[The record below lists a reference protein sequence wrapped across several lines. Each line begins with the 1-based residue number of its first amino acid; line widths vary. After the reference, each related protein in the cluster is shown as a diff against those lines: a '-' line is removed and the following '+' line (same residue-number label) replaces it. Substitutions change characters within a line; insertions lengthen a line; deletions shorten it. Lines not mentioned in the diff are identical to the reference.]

1 MTADPDAIAV
11 EFTVSN
17 IRHVHDAGRLLALAT
32 VTIELAGIEIAL
44 NGVQVRRLPN
54 GKLRCQA
61 PQFRTHTGTW
71 EPAVTMPE
79 ELEEAIGREVLTA
92 GGFMDEGS

>member
-1 MTADPDAIAV
+1 MTDAIAV

-17 IRHVHDAGRLLALAT
+17 LRHLHDAGRLLALAT
-32 VTIELAGIEIAL
+32 VTVDMAGVELTL
-44 NGVQVRRLPN
+44 HGVQVRRLPN

-61 PQFRTHTGTW
+61 PQYRTHTGRW
-71 EPAVTMPE
+71 EPAVTMPD
-79 ELEEAIGREVLTA
+79 ELEGAIGREVLTA